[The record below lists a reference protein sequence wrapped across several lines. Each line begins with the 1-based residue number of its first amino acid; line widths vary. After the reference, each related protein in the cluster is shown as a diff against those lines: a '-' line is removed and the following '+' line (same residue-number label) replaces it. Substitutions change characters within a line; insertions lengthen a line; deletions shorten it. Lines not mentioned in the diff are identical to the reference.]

1 VNPDPLAVDRSSTT
15 DRVAATLRR
24 ALFDGVLPPGTALRE
39 NELSRRLGV
48 SRGTLREALRLL
60 EAEGLVSRE
69 PNRGVVVKL
78 LSPAEL
84 ADLYQA
90 RRVVETG
97 AVEAIALPLDD
108 VRMAALHKA
117 LNTYGAAL
125 EEGDEQAITE
135 AHIAF
140 HVELVA
146 LSGNRRLA
154 QVAATLLGEMRLA
167 LAAADRRHHDA
178 PAQLAAHR
186 HMVDAI
192 GGGDARALA
201 AAVAEHTDEALVA
214 LVDAMPDDG
223 PR

>member
-15 DRVAATLRR
+15 DRVAAALRR
-24 ALFDGVLPPGTALRE
+24 ALFDGALAPGTALRE
-39 NELSRRLGV
+39 SDLARRLGV

-60 EAEGLVSRE
+60 QAEGLVNRE

-90 RRVVETG
+90 RRVIETG
-97 AVEAIALPLDD
+97 AVDAIALPLDD
-108 VRMAALHKA
+108 ARVAVLHGALAAYGSA
-117 LNTYGAAL
+117 LDG
-125 EEGDEQAITE
+125 GDE
-135 AHIAF
+135 
-140 HVELVA
+140 VA
-146 LSGNRRLA
+146 MSGNRRLA

-178 PAQLAAHR
+178 ADQLAGHR
-186 HMVDAI
+186 RMVDALV
-192 GGGDARALA
+192 GGDVGALA

-214 LVDAMPDDG
+214 LLDAVGDQEG
-223 PR
+223 PG